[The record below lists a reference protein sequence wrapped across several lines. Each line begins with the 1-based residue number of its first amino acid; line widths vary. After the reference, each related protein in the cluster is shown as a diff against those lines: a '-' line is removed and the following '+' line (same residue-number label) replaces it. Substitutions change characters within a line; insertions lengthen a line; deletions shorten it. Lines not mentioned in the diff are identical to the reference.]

1 MRRREKGG
9 DWDRERL
16 NKIERQSGRE
26 EERRGRRGRMPN
38 SEVGVF
44 YILFELISVSP
55 HNCPHPRTQ
64 EKLA

>member
-1 MRRREKGG
+1 
-9 DWDRERL
+9 
-16 NKIERQSGRE
+16 
-26 EERRGRRGRMPN
+26 MPN